1 MRLLKRPS
9 CRRGSGR
16 KRETDQRR
24 RSALAAKEQRAQHGL
39 QAKFDADRSTTE
51 SAELMESLN
60 NLLRDGVL
68 AAQFSWKELIVVSE
82 FTSPQPTRPVRQ
94 ATPKPPSRMDFALTQ
109 TILDRILPSSRAGK
123 EKLESERFAVAEL
136 AWQQE
141 VDKITVADSQ

>member
-1 MRLLKRPS
+1 
-9 CRRGSGR
+9 
-16 KRETDQRR
+16 
-24 RSALAAKEQRAQHGL
+24 
-39 QAKFDADRSTTE
+39 
-51 SAELMESLN
+51 MESLN